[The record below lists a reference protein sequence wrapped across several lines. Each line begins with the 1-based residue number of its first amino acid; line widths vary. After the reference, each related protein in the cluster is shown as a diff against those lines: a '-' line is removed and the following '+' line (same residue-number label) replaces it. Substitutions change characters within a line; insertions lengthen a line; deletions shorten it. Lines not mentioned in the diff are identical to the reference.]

1 MRSLLTRYFRSI
13 RQFVVKIDLTSRE
26 SSLFPVGV
34 VGWRL
39 EEEAPQL
46 LALCR
51 EAGIPCD
58 DLLGEPVKRQR
69 ERAAERLLLCHVMGQ
84 PVTLAHTEQGAPVV
98 EGSDVNISISHTPR
112 LVVLAIDPKVIIGVD
127 AEQADRAQVL
137 RVRDKFLN
145 ATEKQFIHP
154 DDLAAHVIA
163 WTAKEAI
170 IKAERNSALDWTNG
184 IMLDPFSL
192 DDLEQG
198 TITLTARCA
207 AARYGLATRL
217 VEGHYITLASLT
229 GQPGQ

>member
-1 MRSLLTRYFRSI
+1 M
-13 RQFVVKIDLTSRE
+13 KIDLTLTE
-26 SSLFPVGV
+26 SSLFSNGV
-34 VGWRL
+34 VGWSL
-39 EEEAPQL
+39 EEDASQL

-51 EAGIPCD
+51 EAGISCD

-69 ERAAERLLLCHVMGQ
+69 ERAAERLLLSHALGR
-84 PVTLAHTEQGAPVV
+84 PVTLIHTKQGAPFV
-98 EGSDVNISISHTPR
+98 EGSDMNISISHTPR
-112 LVVLAIDPKVIIGVD
+112 LVVLAIDPKAIIGVD

-192 DDLEQG
+192 DGLEQG

>member
-1 MRSLLTRYFRSI
+1 M
-13 RQFVVKIDLTSRE
+13 KIDLTSRE
-26 SSLFPVGV
+26 SSLFSNGV

-39 EEEAPQL
+39 EEDASQL

-84 PVTLAHTEQGAPVV
+84 PVRLAHTEQGAPVV

-145 ATEKQFIHP
+145 TTEKQFIHP
-154 DDLAAHVIA
+154 DDLTAHVIA

-192 DDLEQG
+192 DGLEQG